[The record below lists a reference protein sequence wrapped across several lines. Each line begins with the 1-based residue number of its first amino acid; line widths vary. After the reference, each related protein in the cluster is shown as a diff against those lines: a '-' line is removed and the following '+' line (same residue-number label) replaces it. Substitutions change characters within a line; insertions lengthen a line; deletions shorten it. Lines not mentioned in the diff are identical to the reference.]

1 MCNPQ
6 GIRNINNR
14 YHITDRREI
23 SDERRIELRRNMNG
37 RRNTD
42 NRAWFEGTLEA
53 AIELGWKVDEKIMSY
68 VQIVLSSFRVR
79 FYICFFDFDI
89 IS

>member
-53 AIELGWKVDEKIMSY
+53 AIELGWKVDEKNN
-68 VQIVLSSFRVR
+68 VLCPDC
-79 FYICFFDFDI
+79 IKL
-89 IS
+89 ISG